1 VLIYR
6 KKESLYQ
13 ILPNF
18 IHLSD
23 NIFNSNV
30 IVMSMHCML
39 KQKINIKTRQK
50 LVVELKKL
58 LNKIAEIN
66 TELRIEQEVLVKFLV
81 ELS

>member
-1 VLIYR
+1 MLIYR

-18 IHLSD
+18 IHLTD

-39 KQKINIKTRQK
+39 KQKINIKTRRK
-50 LVVELKKL
+50 VVVELEKL
-58 LNKIAEIN
+58 LNKIAEVN
-66 TELRIEQEVLVKFLV
+66 TELRIEQEALAKFLG

>member
-1 VLIYR
+1 MLIYR

-18 IHLSD
+18 IHLSE

-30 IVMSMHCML
+30 IVMSMHCMI
-39 KQKINIKTRQK
+39 KKKINIKNRKK

-58 LNKIAEIN
+58 LNNIAEIN

>member
-1 VLIYR
+1 
-6 KKESLYQ
+6 
-13 ILPNF
+13 
-18 IHLSD
+18 
-23 NIFNSNV
+23 
-30 IVMSMHCML
+30 MSMHCML